1 MSRVLKAACV
11 CDQGLESAC
20 VDKVDCKSFRQQQ
33 AQVEVIAHSV
43 SVLSEEMRSRDAQIH
58 ELKCVAS

>member
-1 MSRVLKAACV
+1 MCV

-20 VDKVDCKSFRQQQ
+20 VDKVDCKSFCQQQ
-33 AQVEVIAHSV
+33 AQVEAITRSV
-43 SVLSEEMRSRDAQIH
+43 SVLSEEMRSRDAQVH